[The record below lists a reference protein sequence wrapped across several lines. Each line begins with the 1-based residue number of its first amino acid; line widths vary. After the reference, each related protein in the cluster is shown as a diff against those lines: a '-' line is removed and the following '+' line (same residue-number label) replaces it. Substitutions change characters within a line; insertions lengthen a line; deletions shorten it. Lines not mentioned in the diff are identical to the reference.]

1 MNPYRILWADDEIDL
16 LKPHII
22 FLKSKGYDVTTVNNG
37 ADALTLA
44 SEKPFD
50 LIILDENMPG
60 LSGLET
66 LDRIKDADPDVP
78 VVMITKSEEEDIMDQ
93 AVGSKI
99 ADYLIKPV
107 NPRQIFS
114 SLKKLL
120 HSRELQSETASASY
134 RNRFLQITDSINR
147 SSTAAEWF
155 ETYRT
160 LIRWELELDGTD
172 STDMAPLLEM
182 QKTEADSA
190 FAKFVRRNYASWMT
204 PGAPGR
210 PVMSPDVFPSAVA
223 PLLREGHKVLFVLL
237 DNFRLDLWRAI
248 RPRLSDSFD
257 IEERMQCSIL
267 PTATQYAR
275 NAIFSGL
282 MPAEIA
288 RAFPDL
294 WVDEDAPESKNLNEE
309 PLIARQLSRLKLDV
323 PFSYTKIND
332 TEGGERLLRDFHALE
347 SNALNVVVF
356 NFIDMLSHARTDS
369 RMIRE
374 LANTDAAYRSI
385 SLSWFRHSALPE
397 LLRRVSDAGFRTVIT
412 TDHGSIRVDRP
423 VEVAGEKTTTTAL
436 RYKLG
441 RTLGYNPREVFEIK
455 RPADFG
461 LPSPQVATAYIFA
474 TGHDFFTYRNNRSHY
489 VRLYSGT
496 LQHGG
501 ISLEE
506 MLLPLIIL
514 SPKNK

>member
-44 SEKPFD
+44 AGQQFD
-50 LIILDENMPG
+50 IIILDENMPG

-66 LDRIKDADPDVP
+66 LTRIKDADPDVP
-78 VVMITKSEEEDIMDQ
+78 VIMITKSEEENIMDQ

-120 HSRELQSETASASY
+120 HSRELQSETAANAY
-134 RNRFLQITDSINR
+134 RSRFIEISDSINR
-147 SSTAAEWF
+147 SSTMVDWF

-160 LIRWELELDGTD
+160 LTRWEIDLDNSDASGMT
-172 STDMAPLLEM
+172 SILEM
-182 QKTEADSA
+182 QKNEANSA
-190 FAKFVRRNYASWMT
+190 FVKFVRRNYGAWMK
-204 PGAPGR
+204 PDLPQR
-210 PVMSPDVFPSAVA
+210 PVMSPDIFRQSVV
-223 PLLREGHKVLFVLL
+223 PLLDRGEKVLFVLI
-237 DNFRLDLWRAI
+237 DNFRFDQWRAI
-248 RPRLSDSFD
+248 RPLLTDSFNID
-257 IEERMQCSIL
+257 EQMHCSIL
-267 PTATQYAR
+267 PTATQYSR

-282 MPAEIA
+282 MPEEIA
-288 RAFPDL
+288 REFPQL
-294 WVDEDAPESKNLNEE
+294 WVDENAPESKNLNER
-309 PLIARQLSRLKLDV
+309 PLIAAQLERLGRKV
-323 PFSYTKIND
+323 KFSYSKIND
-332 TEGGERLLRDFHALE
+332 TEAGERLLRELPNLE
-347 SNALNVVVF
+347 TNDLNVVVF

-374 LANTDAAYRSI
+374 LASTDAAYRSI
-385 SLSWFRHSALPE
+385 SLSWFRHSAAIE
-397 LLRRVSDAGFRTVIT
+397 LLRRAAEKGRHIVLT
-412 TDHGSIRVDRP
+412 TDHGSIRVDNP
-423 VEVAGEKTTTTAL
+423 VEVAGEKSTNANL

-455 RPADFG
+455 RPHDFG
-461 LPSPQVATAYIFA
+461 LPSPQVATTYIFA
-474 TGHDFFTYRNNRSHY
+474 TGRDFFTYRHNQNHY
-489 VRLYSGT
+489 VQLYNGT

-501 ISLEE
+501 ISMEE
-506 MLLPLIIL
+506 MMLPLITL
-514 SPKNK
+514 TPRKQ